1 MGLKASLSGYFASR
15 TVVSNFFLSLGLEF
29 GNRILA
35 KSLMIYHSIL
45 SLIFGCS

>member
-15 TVVSNFFLSLGLEF
+15 SLEFFLSLGLEF